1 MKFVTET
8 DRPAEPPFPSV
19 EFTPVDPA
27 QVERIRRENLA
38 RLRRLNA
45 QRPVPTYDNPISD
58 EDFTWTL

>member
-45 QRPVPTYDNPISD
+45 KPAPESDPVTA
-58 EDFTWTL
+58 EDFTWLP

>member
-1 MKFVTET
+1 MKYVTET

-45 QRPVPTYDNPISD
+45 QRPAPESD
-58 EDFTWTL
+58 SVTAEEFTWLP